1 MNVILD
7 TNVFVSGL
15 FFTGRP
21 YRILKGWHSGQ
32 FSLFATS
39 EILEEYERVI
49 REFSHKKSEFDANKA
64 IAYIHKNIHL
74 VKPTHLTQQICDDLD
89 DDMFIACALPVKA
102 IIVTGDKAL
111 LRCAGYK
118 NLIILTPAEFEK
130 QYLI

>member
-21 YRILKGWHSGQ
+21 YRILKGWQSGQ
-32 FSLFATS
+32 FSLFATF

-49 REFSHKKSEFDANKA
+49 REFSHKSLKFDANRT
-64 IAYIHKNIHL
+64 IAFIRKNVRL
-74 VKPTHLTQQICDDLD
+74 VKPTHLSDQICDDPD
-89 DDMFIACALPVKA
+89 DDMFIAGALPVKA

-118 NLIILTPAEFEK
+118 SLVILTPAEFEK